1 MGSKGI
7 AFVVGM
13 IVILV
18 IAAASLVIFSSLFT
32 YTITVARQQTITE
45 SKNSLMPLTVV
56 NSRYLSGDN
65 LAIALAK
72 DEVETTK
79 EIENKINV
87 LDVSTCYRF
96 VIGVFDI
103 KRNNVVIGSQPAV
116 SCNPKYN
123 GKYSS
128 RNVFVFPQVFDGEN
142 FVVPGEYTTYD

>member
-32 YTITVARQQTITE
+32 YTITVARQQTIIE
-45 SKNSLMPLTVV
+45 SKNSLMPLIVV

-96 VIGVFDI
+96 VIGGFDI
-103 KRNNVVIGSQPAV
+103 KRDNVVIGPGTVPCES
-116 SCNPKYN
+116 KYR